1 MSATD
6 ALGKLSVQDENGRPV
21 EVSSLWRDKTI
32 VLAFVRHFG

>member
-6 ALGKLSVQDENGRPV
+6 ALAKLTVQDEAGQSV
-21 EVSSLWRDKTI
+21 EVSSLWRDRTI